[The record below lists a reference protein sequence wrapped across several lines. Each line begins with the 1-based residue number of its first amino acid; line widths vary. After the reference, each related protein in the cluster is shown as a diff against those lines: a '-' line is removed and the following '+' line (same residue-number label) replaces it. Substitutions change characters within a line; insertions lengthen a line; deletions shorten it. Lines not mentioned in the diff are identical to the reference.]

1 MSIKVG
7 VMTSESVFFQER
19 NADEVILPTSGG
31 PISILN
37 NHCEI
42 MTGLDV
48 GLLQCRMNNQW
59 TSMLVMGGFAVAGK
73 NKVVAVVHEAK
84 FADEI
89 DPEEAESTFLTTQ
102 QAYLEALNKGAGVKE
117 RVEAL
122 IAFKKAKVRYQLI
135 KATR

>member
-7 VMTSESVFFQER
+7 VMTSECVFFQER

-31 PISILN
+31 PISILK

-48 GLLQCRMNNQW
+48 GLLQSRSNNQW

-84 FADEI
+84 FATEI
-89 DPEEAESTFLTTQ
+89 DAEQAESTFLMAQ
-102 QAYLEALNKGAGVKE
+102 EAYLEALNKGTGIKE
-117 RVEAL
+117 RVETL
-122 IAFKKAKVRYQLI
+122 ISFKRAKAAYQLI
-135 KATR
+135 KAVQ